1 VKAGEELDQIA
12 QKTLSLL
19 EQGKLAEAVAL
30 TKELRMSKVDK
41 MREEIFAQEEAFLKT
56 ALEKE
61 KATNNLLI
69 LVSLLGTL
77 VG

>member
-1 VKAGEELDQIA
+1 VKTGEELDQVA
-12 QKTLSLL
+12 QKTFSLL
-19 EQGKLAEAVAL
+19 EQGKLAEALAL
-30 TKELRMSKVDK
+30 SKELRMSTADK
-41 MREEIFAQEEAFLKT
+41 TREEIFAQEEAFLKT
-56 ALEKE
+56 ASEKE